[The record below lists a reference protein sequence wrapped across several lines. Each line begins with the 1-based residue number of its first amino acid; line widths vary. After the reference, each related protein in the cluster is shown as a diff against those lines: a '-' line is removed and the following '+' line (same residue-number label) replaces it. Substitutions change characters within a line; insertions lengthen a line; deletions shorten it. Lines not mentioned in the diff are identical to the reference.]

1 MRTRQMKTF
10 SSLKPA
16 LRPAVRY
23 RRELEGA
30 IIFDPASVGI
40 YATNPTGLL
49 ILKKINGTTS
59 CAEIVERL
67 QHRFVSTSRRT
78 LRRDLRWFLE
88 DLESV
93 GLVNFEA

>member
-23 RRELEGA
+23 RRELEGV
-30 IIFDPASVGI
+30 IIFDPASMGI
-40 YATNPTGLL
+40 YATNPTGFL
-49 ILKKINGTTS
+49 ILKKINGRTS

-67 QHRFVSTSRRT
+67 QRRFVSTSRRT
-78 LRRDLRWFLE
+78 LRRDLRRFLE
-88 DLESV
+88 DLASV
-93 GLVNFEA
+93 GLVDFEA